1 MECLHSAG
9 WAGAATGEYREVRK
23 DWIRKKGRVYGMK
36 IGFIGL
42 GNMASAMIGG
52 MLQKGIVKPEDIIGS
67 ARTAETGKKIK
78 EQFHIQIADSNAQT
92 AEQSDILFLAV
103 KPHLLGEVISEIKDV
118 VKGHTII
125 VSIAAGR
132 SLEFLKE
139 AFGREECK
147 LVRCMPNTPAL
158 VLEGCTGVC
167 IGECVTE
174 GELDQVLVLLRSFGT
189 ASVVPESLMDVVV
202 GVSGS
207 SPAYVFM
214 FIEAMADA
222 AVAAGMPRKQ
232 AYEFASQS
240 VLGSAK
246 MVLETGKHPGE
257 LKDMVCS
264 PGGTTIQAV
273 KALEQKGMRAA
284 VMDAMEA
291 CIEKSR
297 SL

>member
-1 MECLHSAG
+1 
-9 WAGAATGEYREVRK
+9 
-23 DWIRKKGRVYGMK
+23 MK

-42 GNMASAMIGG
+42 GNMATAMIGG
-52 MLQKGIVKPEDIIGS
+52 ILQKGMAQPQDIIGS
-67 ARTAETGKKIK
+67 AKTESTKEKVKTQFQIEIAGNNRETAEK
-78 EQFHIQIADSNAQT
+78 A
-92 AEQSDILFLAV
+92 DILFLAV
-103 KPHLLGEVISEIKDV
+103 KPIFLGDVISEIRDV
-118 VKGHTII
+118 VRKETLI

-132 SLEFLKE
+132 DMKFLKE
-139 AFGREECK
+139 AFGRTDCK
-147 LVRCMPNTPAL
+147 IIRCMPNTPAL

-167 IGECVTE
+167 AGENVTE
-174 GELDQVLVLLRSFGT
+174 EELNQVLSLLQSFGV
-189 ASVVPESLMDVVV
+189 ASVVPERLMDVVV

-214 FIEAMADA
+214 FIEAMADE

-232 AYEFASQS
+232 AYEFAAQS

-273 KALEQKGMRAA
+273 KVLEEKGLRAA

-297 SL
+297 NM

>member
-1 MECLHSAG
+1 MENHSKQKG
-9 WAGAATGEYREVRK
+9 MGINMETG
-23 DWIRKKGRVYGMK
+23 K

-42 GNMASAMIGG
+42 GNMATAMIGG
-52 MLQKGIVKPEDIIGS
+52 MLKNGIAEPANIIGK
-67 ARTAETGKKIK
+67 ARTPKTEQKVK
-78 EQFHIQIADSNAQT
+78 EKFSVQIAESNAQV
-92 AEQSDILFLAV
+92 ASRADILFLAV
-103 KPHLLGEVISEIKDV
+103 KPGYFPEVIAEIKDALRPGTLV
-118 VKGHTII
+118 

-132 SLEFLKE
+132 KLNWLKE
-139 AFGREECK
+139 ALGREDCK
-147 LVRCMPNTPAL
+147 LIRCMPNTPAL

-167 IGECVTE
+167 AEDTVTKE
-174 GELDQVLVLLRSFGT
+174 ELERVLALLNAFGR

-207 SPAYVFM
+207 APAYVFM
-214 FIEAMADA
+214 FIEAMADE
-222 AVAAGMPRKQ
+222 AVAEGMPRRQ
-232 AYEFASQS
+232 AYEFAAQA

-273 KALEQKGMRAA
+273 KVLEEMGLRAA

-297 SL
+297 NM